1 MTGSNILGIDLGTT
15 YSCVATVDSYG
26 MPIVVSNAMGNRT
39 TPSVVSFDD
48 DGSAV
53 VGEEAKNRF
62 VSSPL
67 ETIAFIKRHMVCDAS
82 FEKPTSFPKGLDPV
96 EISAIILKKLA
107 NDANEKLD
115 RRRNPIKD
123 VVITC
128 PAYFDAKAKMRT
140 RQAGEI
146 AGLNVLGI
154 INEPTAAAIAYG
166 IQKDVDQTILV
177 YDLGGGTFD
186 VTILKVSGGS
196 FEVIATGGDP
206 FCGGYD
212 WDKAL
217 ATKILDE
224 YNKSYNTNFVFPV
237 TEESALDAAPKIQKM
252 RASLL
257 LEAERLKIAL
267 TASKKGS
274 AETSWLFEED
284 GHSCPKTVIT
294 REEFDY
300 MTSDLLDSTIEIV
313 EEVIAAAKRKGVDH
327 IDRWILVGGSSK
339 MPQVAER
346 LTRDFA
352 CDPQI
357 IDPDESVAKGAAI
370 FAYARVNEITDK
382 SAFHAE
388 KIAKKSLHIVDVCS
402 KTYGVGVIND
412 EVANFIF
419 ANSALPVSVTKIHH
433 TVADNTV
440 YNILWIYES
449 ESQQNRI
456 PRSLAELVNQEG
468 KIVFKKP
475 VPAYYEYEITFALDR
490 DGILTVSASAPDGA
504 HVDFSLNIKG
514 VKSTKEI
521 LKSRQVVETKCRN
534 I

>member
-1 MTGSNILGIDLGTT
+1 M
-15 YSCVATVDSYG
+15 DSYG
-26 MPIVVSNAMGNRT
+26 VPIVVPNAMGNRT
-39 TPSVVSFDD
+39 TPSVVSFDG
-48 DGSAV
+48 DGNAI
-53 VGEEAKNRF
+53 VGEEAKNRS

-67 ETIAFIKRHMVCDAS
+67 ETIAFIKRHMVYDTS
-82 FEKPTSFPKGLDPV
+82 FEKPTSFPNGLDPV

-107 NDANEKLD
+107 NDANERLGRKGD
-115 RRRNPIKD
+115 PIKD

-128 PAYFDAKAKMRT
+128 PAYFDAKAKMRI

-166 IQKDVDQTILV
+166 IQKEVDQTILV

-186 VTILKVSGGS
+186 VTILKLSKRN
-196 FEVIATGGDP
+196 FKVIATGGDP

-217 ATKILDE
+217 AAKILDV
-224 YNKSYNTNFVFPV
+224 YNKTYNTDFVFPV
-237 TEESALDAAPKIQKM
+237 SEENALDATPKIQRM

-257 LEAERLKIAL
+257 WEAERLKIAL
-267 TASKKGS
+267 SASKKGS

-284 GHSCPKTVIT
+284 GHSCPRTIVT
-294 REEFDY
+294 RKDFDY
-300 MTSDLLDSTIEIV
+300 ITSDLLDSTVEKV
-313 EEVIAAAKRKGVDH
+313 EEVIAAARTKGVGH

-346 LTRDFA
+346 LARDFA
-352 CDPQI
+352 CEPQI
-357 IDPDESVAKGAAI
+357 VDPDESVAKGAAI
-370 FAYARVNEITDK
+370 FAYTRINEITDK
-382 SAFHAE
+382 SAFSAE
-388 KIAKKSLHIVDVCS
+388 EVTKKSLHIVDVCS
-402 KTYGVGVIND
+402 KTYGVGVING

-419 ANSALPVSVTKIHH
+419 ANSTLPISVKKIHH
-433 TVADNTV
+433 TVEDNTA

-449 ESQQNRI
+449 ESQQDRI
-456 PRSLAELVNQEG
+456 PRSSAELVNQDG

-475 VPAYYEYEITFALDR
+475 VPAYYEYEITFTLDR
-490 DGILTVSASAPDGA
+490 DGILAVSASAPDGA

-514 VKSTKEI
+514 VKSAEEI
-521 LKSRQVVETKCRN
+521 LKSRLVVEAKCRN

>member
-1 MTGSNILGIDLGTT
+1 MTGTNFFGIDLGTT

-26 MPIVVSNAMGNRT
+26 VPIVVPNAMGNRT

-48 DGSAV
+48 GSAI
-53 VGEEAKNRF
+53 VGEEAKNRS

-82 FEKPTSFPKGLDPV
+82 FEKPTSFPNGLDPV
-96 EISAIILKKLA
+96 EISAIILKKLV
-107 NDANEKLD
+107 NDANERLD
-115 RRRNPIKD
+115 RQGKPIKD

-166 IQKDVDQTILV
+166 IQKNVDQTILV

-186 VTILKVSGGS
+186 VTILKVSGEN

-217 ATKILDE
+217 AARILDI
-224 YNKSYNTNFVFPV
+224 YNKSYNTDFVFPV
-237 TEESALDAAPKIQKM
+237 TEESALDADPKIQRM

-267 TASKKGS
+267 TGSKKGC

-284 GHSCPKTVIT
+284 GHSCPKTIIT
-294 REEFDY
+294 REEFDC
-300 MTSDLLDSTIEIV
+300 MTADLLDATIDKV
-313 EEVIAAAKRKGVDH
+313 EEVIEVAKAKGVYH
-327 IDRWILVGGSSK
+327 IDKWILVGGSSK

-346 LTRDFA
+346 LSKAFA
-352 CDPQI
+352 CVPKI

-370 FAYARVNEITDK
+370 FASSRANEI
-382 SAFHAE
+382 
-388 KIAKKSLHIVDVCS
+388 IAKSVFNAEEVTIKSLHIVDVCS
-402 KTYGVGVIND
+402 KTYGVGVIDNK
-412 EVANFIF
+412 VANFIF
-419 ANSALPVSVTKIHH
+419 ANTPLPVSVTKIHH
-433 TVADNTV
+433 TVKDNTIF
-440 YNILWIYES
+440 NTLWIYES
-449 ESQQNRI
+449 ESQEPKI
-456 PRSLAELVNQEG
+456 PDSWAELVNQDG

-475 VPAYYEYEITFALDR
+475 VPANYEYEISFTLDQ
-490 DGILTVSASAPDGA
+490 DGILSVSATAPDGA

-514 VKSTKEI
+514 VKNGEEI
-521 LKSRQVVETKCRN
+521 LKSRQVVETKCRD

>member
-186 VTILKVSGGS
+186 VTILKVSRN
-196 FEVIATGGDP
+196 
-206 FCGGYD
+206 C
-212 WDKAL
+212 
-217 ATKILDE
+217 
-224 YNKSYNTNFVFPV
+224 
-237 TEESALDAAPKIQKM
+237 
-252 RASLL
+252 
-257 LEAERLKIAL
+257 
-267 TASKKGS
+267 
-274 AETSWLFEED
+274 
-284 GHSCPKTVIT
+284 
-294 REEFDY
+294 
-300 MTSDLLDSTIEIV
+300 
-313 EEVIAAAKRKGVDH
+313 
-327 IDRWILVGGSSK
+327 
-339 MPQVAER
+339 
-346 LTRDFA
+346 
-352 CDPQI
+352 
-357 IDPDESVAKGAAI
+357 
-370 FAYARVNEITDK
+370 
-382 SAFHAE
+382 
-388 KIAKKSLHIVDVCS
+388 
-402 KTYGVGVIND
+402 
-412 EVANFIF
+412 
-419 ANSALPVSVTKIHH
+419 
-433 TVADNTV
+433 
-440 YNILWIYES
+440 
-449 ESQQNRI
+449 NR
-456 PRSLAELVNQEG
+456 
-468 KIVFKKP
+468 
-475 VPAYYEYEITFALDR
+475 
-490 DGILTVSASAPDGA
+490 
-504 HVDFSLNIKG
+504 
-514 VKSTKEI
+514 
-521 LKSRQVVETKCRN
+521 
-534 I
+534 